1 MQKLLKNHQLLY
13 YEVFAKRIDYMR
25 ENERRSLYA
34 SQVGFEGES
43 ESLAIYLKYIP
54 RNWRILTDLN
64 FIYEGQWIQID
75 ALLIT
80 PHWIIILEVKNL
92 KAYYTYEN
100 GDWSQNGQRLKRC
113 YFDQL
118 KRTNDIFRNVMEAHG
133 VQLNTLRKLVLI
145 NEHKTVT
152 FKSQENQQ
160 FVLERSEIKRF
171 IDQLQIQGK
180 DKPPV
185 WDIDQMEKFILGA
198 QSPAEKQEY
207 INLEGRHLKK
217 GIICSN
223 QLCEKSMVSLH
234 SRYHVRCKNC
244 GYIEPKRTAVAR
256 TICEYSI
263 LFPDKKP
270 TAHELLDFLGNK
282 SLRKTL
288 YRVLHEDFQSESKG
302 RSRRYN
308 LPADS
313 YDNVFPNK
321 RRRHREYQMVNGK
334 LNKI

>member
-1 MQKLLKNHQLLY
+1 MQKLMKNHQLLY
-13 YEVFAKRIDYMR
+13 YEVFAKRVDYMR

-43 ESLAIYLKYIP
+43 ESLAIFLEHMP

-64 FIYEGQWIQID
+64 FSYEGQWIQID

-80 PHWIIILEVKNL
+80 PHCIIILEVKNL
-92 KAYYTYEN
+92 KAYYIYES

-118 KRTNDIFRNVMEAHG
+118 KRTNDIFPNIMESHG
-133 VQLNTLRKLVLI
+133 LQLNTLRKLVLI

-160 FVLERSEIKRF
+160 YVLERNEIKSF

-180 DKPPV
+180 DKPPL
-185 WDIDQMEKFILGA
+185 WEINQMANFILDA
-198 QSPAEKQEY
+198 QSPIEKKEY
-207 INLEGRHLKK
+207 VNFEGRHFKK
-217 GIICSN
+217 GIICAN

-234 SRYHVRCKNC
+234 SRYRLRCKNC
-244 GYIEPKRTAVAR
+244 GYIEPKRNAVGR

-263 LFPDKKP
+263 LFPNNKP
-270 TAHELLDFLGNK
+270 TSRELNDFLATP
-282 SLRKTL
+282 SLKKTL
-288 YRVLHEDFQSESKG
+288 YRVLKEDFQSEFKG
-302 RSRRYN
+302 KVRRYK
-308 LPADS
+308 LPANI
-313 YDNVFPNK
+313 YENAFPEKHN
-321 RRRHREYQMVNGK
+321 RYHEYKLINGK
-334 LNKI
+334 LQKV